1 MLVLGVILRNPSFT
15 EEIIIKEQCVPLV
28 IMKETVVLHYSL
40 HLYPVLHNCKCDL
53 VISDKGSNTEL
64 CISVLSI
71 KLKKKCWYCQAL
83 KSYNSKLR

>member
-1 MLVLGVILRNPSFT
+1 MFVLGVILRNPSFT

-64 CISVLSI
+64 CI
-71 KLKKKCWYCQAL
+71 KLFFSNRRNVGIVKRSNPITQ
-83 KSYNSKLR
+83 N

>member
-1 MLVLGVILRNPSFT
+1 MFVLGVILRNPSFT
-15 EEIIIKEQCVPLV
+15 EEIIIKERCVPLV

-64 CISVLSI
+64 CI
-71 KLKKKCWYCQAL
+71 KLFFSNRRNVGIVKRSNPITQ
-83 KSYNSKLR
+83 N